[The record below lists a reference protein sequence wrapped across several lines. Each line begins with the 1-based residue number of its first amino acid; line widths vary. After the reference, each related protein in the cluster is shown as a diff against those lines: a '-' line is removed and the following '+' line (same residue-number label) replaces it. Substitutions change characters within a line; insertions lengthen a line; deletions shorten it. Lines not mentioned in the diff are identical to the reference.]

1 MKKLKAK
8 YRDSEAEKKV
18 NRIDAA
24 LNRFYLSMEKQPL
37 TKWEQGANEGGQ
49 RPDFLIIDDPQT
61 KKAAKK

>member
-37 TKWEQGANEGGQ
+37 TKWEQGAKDCLAKI
-49 RPDFLIIDDPQT
+49 RRIVA
-61 KKAAKK
+61 KRKAAKK